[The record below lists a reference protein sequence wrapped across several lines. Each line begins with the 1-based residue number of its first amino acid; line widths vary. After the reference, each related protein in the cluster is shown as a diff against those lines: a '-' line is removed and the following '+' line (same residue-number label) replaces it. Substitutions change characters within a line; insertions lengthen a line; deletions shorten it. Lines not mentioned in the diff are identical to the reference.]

1 MEGAGHLG
9 EKVKLDTNVNNV
21 ENSLNLFFL
30 RDIVHRK
37 EILGDKTVT
46 SGRDYQRLEIFQRL
60 LK

>member
-46 SGRDYQRLEIFQRL
+46 SGRDYQRLEIFQRI

>member
-1 MEGAGHLG
+1 MEGAGQLG

-37 EILGDKTVT
+37 EIIGDKTVE